1 VDAVEE
7 RKLATI
13 VFADLVGSTELGAS
27 QDPERTRALLERF
40 YDAMAAEVEGA
51 GGTVETFAGDA
62 VMAVFGAPTA
72 HEDDAERALHTALA
86 MQRRLGELFDDAL
99 AVRIGVNTGEVVVGR
114 AREGTSFV
122 TGDAVNVAARLEQGA
137 APGDILVGERTVVA
151 ARGAFE
157 FDAPTRIDAKG
168 KPEGIPARRLLRA
181 LSLMR
186 PRGVPGLRAAF
197 VGRAEELGALQ
208 EAYRQAVE
216 QAQPRLLTIV
226 GDPGIGKTRL
236 VREFWQWL
244 AEQSPEPL
252 RRTGRSLSYGQATT
266 YWALGEV
273 LREHL
278 GLAENDPPEAILRR
292 LGARS
297 ILGLTLGLDTAGDL
311 HPLAARDRLHA
322 AWVEFAQGLVREK
335 PAVLFI
341 EDIHWVEAPLL
352 DLLERLAEDV
362 RGPLLI
368 LTTARPELLEAR
380 PGWGGRRAAATLVEL
395 EPLSA
400 DESSRLLD
408 DLLAADLPQP
418 LRSTLVRK
426 AEGNPF
432 FVEELVGTLVDR
444 GILSREDGRWRARA
458 LPPGFDVP
466 DTIRS
471 VLAARIDLL
480 GPAEKAA
487 LQAAT
492 VIGRVFWSGPLYE
505 LVPGLEPNLRVLE
518 ERDFIRRRSG
528 SWMPGEQEYV
538 IKHALTV
545 EVAYESLPRAARAR
559 LHAAFA
565 DWLERT
571 DEPVE
576 QHAPLIAH
584 HLAEAV
590 RPEDADLAW
599 SDDDA
604 ALARLKTRAVSWLRR
619 AADLAIGRYELDE
632 ALAMLERSLAL
643 ETSDPARA
651 EIWRCVGRANALRY
665 DGEAFWKAMENSL
678 RVCHDR
684 QRCADSYSELAF
696 QTSIR
701 SSMWTRRPDPTL
713 VEGWIAH
720 ALEMSDEASAA
731 RAKALMARANIH
743 SDESDKA
750 AREATD
756 LADRLGAPELRS
768 WAWAA
773 RASVAFHAGRYD
785 EALMWA
791 QRRFELS
798 ETITDPDHLVEMR
811 EAALPAVGALGRL
824 GEARRLAREHV
835 ELSQRLSPHHRMH
848 GIALLAESEE
858 LAGAWDAIGR
868 LEETIEK
875 TVEDN
880 RRTPC
885 VRNARCLLLCALART
900 HRGDEAGARAFE
912 EAADALGMEGHSL
925 ALDNVRVRIAL
936 ARDDI
941 DEVARLVAPG
951 PTFRV
956 VFGVP
961 TLTARLDALAALGD
975 RERVEREAPQFLDS
989 RTYFEPFARRAL
1001 GIVHD
1006 DPTLLEQAVTSFQT
1020 LELDWHAETT
1030 KALLRRGN
1038 VSKR

>member
-1 VDAVEE
+1 MAVE
-7 RKLATI
+7 I
-13 VFADLVGSTELGAS
+13 
-27 QDPERTRALLERF
+27 
-40 YDAMAAEVEGA
+40 EGA

-86 MQRRLGELFDDAL
+86 MQRRLDELFGDAL
-99 AVRIGVNTGEVVVGR
+99 AIRIGVNTGEVVVGR
-114 AREGTSFV
+114 AREGSSFV

-137 APGDILVGERTVVA
+137 APGEILVGERTVGA

-157 FDAPTRIDAKG
+157 FDAPGTIDAKG
-168 KPEGIPARRLLRA
+168 KPGGVPARRLLRA
-181 LSLMR
+181 LSLTR
-186 PRGVPGLRAAF
+186 PRGIPGLHAAF
-197 VGRAEELGALQ
+197 VGRAEELGALE
-208 EAYRQAVE
+208 EAYRQAVQ
-216 QAQPRLLTIV
+216 QARPRLVTIV

-252 RRTGRSLSYGQATT
+252 RRTGRSLSYGRATT

-292 LGARS
+292 LGERS

-322 AWVEFAQGLVREK
+322 AWVEFSEELVREK

-341 EDIHWVEAPLL
+341 EDIHWAETPVL

-362 RGPLLI
+362 RGPLLV
-368 LTTARPELLEAR
+368 LATARPELLEAR
-380 PGWGGRRAAATLVEL
+380 PGWGGRRASATVVEL

-408 DLLAADLPQP
+408 ELLAADLPER
-418 LRSTLVRK
+418 LRATLVRK

-444 GILSREDGRWRARA
+444 GILARENGRWKARE

-466 DTIRS
+466 DTVRS

-505 LVPGLEPNLRVLE
+505 LVPGLEPDLRVLE
-518 ERDFIRRRSG
+518 ERDFIHRRSG
-528 SWMPGEQEYV
+528 SSMPGEQEYA

-545 EVAYESLPRAARAR
+545 EVAYQSLPKAARAR

-571 DEPVE
+571 DEARE
-576 QHAPLIAH
+576 QHASLIAY

-599 SDDDA
+599 SEDPDE
-604 ALARLKTRAVSWLRR
+604 LARLRTRAASWLRR
-619 AADLAIGRYELDE
+619 AADLAVGRHELDE
-632 ALAMLERSLAL
+632 ALSMLERALAL
-643 ETSDPARA
+643 ETSEPATA
-651 EIWRCVGRANALRY
+651 EIWSSIGRANALRY
-665 DGEAFWKAMENSL
+665 DGEAFWEAMENSL
-678 RVCHDR
+678 KVCHDR
-684 QRCADSYSELAF
+684 PTCADSYSELAF

-701 SSMWTRRPDPTL
+701 SSMWTRRPDPAL
-713 VEGWIAH
+713 VNGWITR
-720 ALEMSDEASAA
+720 ALDLSDEASPA
-731 RAKALMARANIH
+731 RAKALIARANIH
-743 SDESDKA
+743 SDESDEA
-750 AREATD
+750 ARDASA
-756 LADRLGAPELRS
+756 LADRLGDVELRS

-791 QRRFELS
+791 QRRFDLAEA
-798 ETITDPDHLVEMR
+798 ITDPDHLVEIR
-811 EAALPAVGALGRL
+811 EAALPAVGAVGRL
-824 GEARRLAREHV
+824 REARRLAREHV
-835 ELSQRLSPHHRMH
+835 ELSERLSPHHRMH
-848 GIALLAESEE
+848 GVALLAEAEE

-875 TVEDN
+875 TVDGN
-880 RRTPC
+880 RQTPC
-885 VRNARCLLLCALART
+885 VRNARCLLLCALASL
-900 HRGDEAGARAFE
+900 HRGDEDRARAFE
-912 EAADALGMEGHSL
+912 EAADELGMEGHSL

-936 ARDDI
+936 ARGDL
-941 DEVARLVAPG
+941 DEVARLVEPE
-951 PTFRV
+951 PTFRF

-975 RERVEREAPQFLDS
+975 GERVEREAPQFLGS

-1001 GIVHD
+1001 GIVRD
-1006 DPTLLEQAVTSFQT
+1006 DRALLEQALASFEALQ
-1020 LELDWHAETT
+1020 LDWHAARTQ
-1030 KALLRRGN
+1030 ALL
-1038 VSKR
+1038 